1 MPTETTMPT
10 ETLPE
15 TLIPTI
21 ETKSLDLQG
30 MHCASCVSRIERSLK
45 KVAGVVDAGVNL
57 ATNRARVVFD
67 PALASPAAL
76 IAAVEKAGYGAALVP
91 EVRPEAV
98 KPGRDAA
105 LLTLVGAA
113 ALTVPVVALSMARM
127 MRPHWVEWVLA
138 VLTTLVVFG
147 FGRQFFDGAWSALRH
162 GGAATMDTLVAV
174 GVSASYFYSL
184 AVLIWTR
191 HPQVY
196 FETAATIVTLILM
209 GRWLEARARRRAT
222 DTIQALVALSPK
234 TARLVTGSGELD
246 VLLGSLLPGD
256 IVRVRPGEKLA
267 ADGIVTEGSSA
278 VDEALLTGESLPVEK
293 AVGDRVIGGAV
304 NGSGTLLYRAT
315 ATGAH
320 TTLAQMVRLVEDAQG
335 SKAPV
340 QKLADTVS
348 AVFVPAVLGVAM
360 LTFLVWFFALHAGL
374 AAALTP
380 AVAVLV
386 IACPC
391 ALGLATPTAIMVGVG
406 RGAGEGILIKNGEAL
421 ERAHRVSLIVFDK
434 TGTLTEGHP
443 ALTDVVPLGSLDRN
457 SLLRLAAS
465 AERGSEHPLGQAIV
479 AGADREGLTGSAES
493 FGSHA
498 GGGVEA
504 VVEGRRVLIGT
515 SALLTG
521 AGIAVSETALAHM
534 ARLETEGKTAMLVAE
549 GSAEA
554 GVLAVADTL
563 RPGAEAAVGRL
574 THMGL
579 AVALLTGDSR
589 RVAEAIARSVG
600 IETVRAGV
608 KPGEKAAAIKEWQG
622 KGAVAMVGDGV
633 NDAPALA
640 QADLG
645 IAMGR
650 ASDVA
655 MEAADVTLLRADL
668 NGVAE
673 AVLLSRRTMKI
684 IHQNLF
690 WAFLFNVVGIP
701 LAAAGLLNPMLA
713 ALAMAFSSVSVVTNS
728 LRLRSVKLG

>member
-147 FGRQFFDGAWSALRH
+147 FGRQFFEGAWSALRH

-246 VLLGSLLPGD
+246 VPLGSLLPGD

-406 RGAGEGILIKNGEAL
+406 RGAAEGILIKNGEAL

>member
-1 MPTETTMPT
+1 MPT

-45 KVAGVVDAGVNL
+45 KVAGVADAGVNL

-105 LLTLVGAA
+105 LLNLVGAA
-113 ALTVPVVALSMARM
+113 ALSVPVVALSMARM

-147 FGRQFFDGAWSALRH
+147 FGRQFFEGAWSALRH

-246 VLLGSLLPGD
+246 VPLGSLLPGD

-515 SALLTG
+515 SALLTS

>member
-406 RGAGEGILIKNGEAL
+406 RGAAEGILIKNGEAL

-608 KPGEKAAAIKEWQG
+608 KPGEKAAAIKEWQE